1 MEELRSNEWV
11 YSIVVFFLIL
21 MMFLLDF
28 KKKG

>member
-11 YSIVVFFLIL
+11 YSIVVCFLIL

-28 KKKG
+28 KK